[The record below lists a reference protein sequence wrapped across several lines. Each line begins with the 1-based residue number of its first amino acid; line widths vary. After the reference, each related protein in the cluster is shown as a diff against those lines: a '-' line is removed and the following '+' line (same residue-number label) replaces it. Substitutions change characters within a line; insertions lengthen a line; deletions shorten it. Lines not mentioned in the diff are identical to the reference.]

1 MADKVDNSGSEE
13 ADNSG
18 VQDAT
23 PAEKV
28 DKSGIQGT
36 LIIERRDKDGKLLE
50 RFEGSNLIT
59 QVGDQYYGDRA
70 AQIQGSPVTITA
82 ITNATSAVVT
92 TSGAHGFSAGDVVTI
107 AGVTPAGYNGKWA
120 ITAVGSTTTFT
131 IYVGTALGAG
141 SAFGTA
147 TGLTTPAAT
156 GMKLG
161 TGGTAAA
168 KTGAGAALVTY
179 LSGSNKAFD
188 ATFPQSS
195 LNGASRRIQYK
206 RTYAPGE
213 ATTAS
218 AITEAVIV
226 NDALITTDATS
237 SAANTISRILVTG
250 ISAKGASDTLTS
262 TWNHDLLGA

>member
-1 MADKVDNSGSEE
+1 MSEQ
-13 ADNSG
+13 A
-18 VQDAT
+18 A
-23 PAEKV
+23 
-28 DKSGIQGT
+28 DKSGIKGT
-36 LIIERRDKDGKLLE
+36 LVIERHDKDGNLLE

-70 AQIQGSPVTITA
+70 AQIQGSTVAVTA
-82 ITNATSAVVT
+82 ITNAAAAVVT
-92 TSGAHGFSAGDVVTI
+92 TGAAHGFSAGDVVTL
-107 AGVTPAGYNGKWA
+107 AGVTPAGYNNKWA

-131 IYVGTALGAG
+131 INVGTALGAG

-147 TGLTTPAAT
+147 QGLTTPAAT

-161 TGGTAAA
+161 TGGTAVA

-195 LNGASRRIQYK
+195 IPGSARRITYK

-237 SAANTISRILVTG
+237 TAANTISRILVTG
-250 ISAKGASDTLTS
+250 ISAKASTDTLTS